1 MSGEIADAGMGG
13 FLTKLEYQ
21 CAWYGTDFKKAD
33 RWFASSGL
41 CAHSGWK
48 NEDMN
53 PCDRKWW

>member
-1 MSGEIADAGMGG
+1 MAG
-13 FLTKLEYQ
+13 FLTELEYK
-21 CAWYGTDFKKAD
+21 CDWYGADFMKAD

-53 PCDRKWW
+53 LYDRKWW